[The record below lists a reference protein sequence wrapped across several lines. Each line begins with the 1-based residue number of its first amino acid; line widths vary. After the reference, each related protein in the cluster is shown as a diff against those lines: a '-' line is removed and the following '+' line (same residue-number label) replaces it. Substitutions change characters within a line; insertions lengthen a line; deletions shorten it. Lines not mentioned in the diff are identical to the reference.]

1 MDRGDRAVAVKKD
14 PHVLVIAGS
23 DSSGGA
29 GIARDIETIAAF
41 GLRTCVTVTA
51 VTVQTNEAVRGI
63 EFMPPDLVA
72 AQMHAA
78 FDSNHVTAIKIGML
92 GTNATAEAVAS
103 VLCKHP
109 SVPAVLD
116 PVLVASSG
124 FALTDASAVEALK
137 RALLSLCSIITPNL
151 PEMAMLAGTQMAE
164 DEADLLRQG
173 RLLLN
178 EGAPAVLVKGGH
190 ASGYHSTDLL
200 LSPGR
205 TPVRFKAPRLNARMR
220 GTGCMLASAIAANL
234 ALGVSLEESARKAKW
249 HVLQRLRSG

>member
-1 MDRGDRAVAVKKD
+1 MDRGDRAVALRRD
-14 PHVLVIAGS
+14 PHVLVVAGS

-29 GIARDIETIAAF
+29 GIARDIETTAAF
-41 GLRTCVTVTA
+41 GLRACLAVTA
-51 VTVQTNEAVRGI
+51 VTVQTHEAVRAI

-78 FDSNHVTAIKIGML
+78 FDGNHVTAIKIGML

-137 RALLSLCSIITPNL
+137 RTLLPLCSIITPNL
-151 PEMAMLAGTQMAE
+151 PEMALLAGTQLAE

-173 RLLLN
+173 GLLLDD
-178 EGAPAVLVKGGH
+178 GAPAVLVKGGH
-190 ASGYHSTDLL
+190 ASGDHSTDLL
-200 LSPGR
+200 LCSGR

-234 ALGVSLEESARKAKW
+234 ALGASLEESARTAKW
-249 HVLQRLRSG
+249 HVLQRLRSS